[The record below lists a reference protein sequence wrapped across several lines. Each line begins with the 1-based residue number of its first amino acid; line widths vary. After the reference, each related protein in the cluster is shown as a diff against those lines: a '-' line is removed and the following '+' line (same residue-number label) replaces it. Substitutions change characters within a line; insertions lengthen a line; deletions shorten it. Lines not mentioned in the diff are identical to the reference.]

1 MASGYVRNL
10 GGDELADDVRRICVN
25 GGRSWKGQAFN
36 TLLVFIREQE
46 IDRKGSSLFLVCCC
60 CAEMDEGTRFKNG
73 CDETVRTVRHLKW
86 QLQWLSMEVER
97 KSWVDNVAGVM
108 KVERMRRLTKRSVKF
123 PRGVTTDMT
132 RWRWR
137 DFFSSSSFSSLHW
150 TMTKKKKKNSFFEL
164 TIIRR

>member
-1 MASGYVRNL
+1 
-10 GGDELADDVRRICVN
+10 
-25 GGRSWKGQAFN
+25 
-36 TLLVFIREQE
+36 
-46 IDRKGSSLFLVCCC
+46 
-60 CAEMDEGTRFKNG
+60 MDEGSRFKNG

-137 DFFSSSSFSSLHW
+137 DFFFLFFIFFFGLDNDQ
-150 TMTKKKKKNSFFEL
+150 KKKKNSSFEY
-164 TIIRR
+164 TIIRP